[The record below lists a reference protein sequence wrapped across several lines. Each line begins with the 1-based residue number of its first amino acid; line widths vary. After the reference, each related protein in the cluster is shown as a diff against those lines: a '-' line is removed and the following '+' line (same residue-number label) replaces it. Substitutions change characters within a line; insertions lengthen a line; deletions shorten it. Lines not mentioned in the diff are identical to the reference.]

1 MHRTKPAL
9 YLKRS
14 PLVYV
19 VAQVRFS
26 AIVKMEQYIPD
37 IQEKVRHEG
46 FPKFSRGRV
55 TEVRVEADREAQF
68 TASDRWE
75 FQNKEST
82 LGVVVST
89 GSLAVHTSKYS
100 RYEEFEKTVDQS
112 LRVLN
117 VVASPSLVERI
128 GLRYVDLVQPG
139 DNETFADYLQ
149 PGILGLDAARFQA
162 RNPLHRY
169 QFTGRTEAGH
179 IVVRWWQ
186 NDAGVILP
194 PDLGSSTLRHEAK
207 AEAGKVVGILDLDH
221 FTEDGTSEFDV
232 SRIVD
237 LLGSLHDNLDL
248 AFRSAVTPKALE
260 VWGSEP

>member
-55 TEVRVEADREAQF
+55 TEVRIEADREAQF

-89 GSLAVHTSKYS
+89 GSLAVHTSKYN

-232 SRIVD
+232 SHIAD
-237 LLGSLHDNLDL
+237 LLGSLHGNLDL